1 MAFEQENDDIATVQA
16 YAVSMVS
23 VRVREPNFELG
34 PWDYPVSEFLYRFQQ
49 LKRNSPQY
57 SDEEAAAVVYFG
69 MVADQPTPTADY
81 TDIAIDWDAVDSIAY
96 DKNLVASVG
105 FDGWAQLGPNYYLP
119 LFDFYV
125 MNHQKAKK
133 NGKPYFGI
141 KKDDAGKWQIYF
153 LSNTSIRKTRSLQE
167 SYVASVYHLNR
178 YLVYNG
184 LYSGIQKTLA
194 EESRKL
200 QGLRAQ
206 ALASQAAAAKALA
219 LSKASEDV
227 SEQSVARYEKQLE
240 EARAKEAEI
249 TDYLEKL
256 NRTPSGQGSVS
267 SSGTSGVVPLA
278 IGAAVAAFFLR

>member
-1 MAFEQENDDIATVQA
+1 MAFEQEVEQIATVQA
-16 YAVSMVS
+16 WAITAVTE
-23 VRVREPNFELG
+23 RYREPNFELG
-34 PWDYPVSEFLYRFQQ
+34 PWDYPISEFLYRFQQ
-49 LKRNSPQY
+49 LKRNSPKY

-69 MVADQPTPTADY
+69 MVAEQPTPTAEF
-81 TDIAIDWDAVDSIAY
+81 TDIAIDWDAVDAVAY
-96 DKNLVASVG
+96 DKNLVASLAG
-105 FDGWAQLGPNYYLP
+105 LEWSQLGPNYYLP
-119 LFDFYV
+119 WFDNYV
-125 MNHQKAKK
+125 MTHNKIKK
-133 NGKPYFGI
+133 NGKPFFGI
-141 KKDDAGKWQIYF
+141 QKDDAGKWQIYF

-227 SEQSVARYEKQLE
+227 SEQSVERYEKQLE

>member
-1 MAFEQENDDIATVQA
+1 MAFGQEVEKIAVAQVEA
-16 YAVSMVS
+16 IDKLLKKPF
-23 VRVREPNFELG
+23 EPNFELG
-34 PWDYPVSEFLYRFQQ
+34 PWDYPIAEFLARFAQ

-57 SDEEAAAVVYFG
+57 TDEEAAAVVYFG
-69 MVADQPTPTADY
+69 MVAQQPTPTATY
-81 TDIAIDWDAVDSIAY
+81 ADIAIDWDAVDSIAY
-96 DKNLVASVG
+96 DINLVASIAG
-105 FDGWAQLGPNYYLP
+105 LYASQLGPNYYLP
-119 LFDFYV
+119 RFDDFVLYK
-125 MNHQKAKK
+125 HLLKQD
-133 NGKPYFGI
+133 GSGYFGMR
-141 KKDDAGKWQIYF
+141 KDDSGKWQIYF
-153 LSNTSIRKTRSLQE
+153 FGKNVRTTRPLQE

-249 TDYLEKL
+249 SDYLEKL

-278 IGAAVAAFFLR
+278 IGAAVALFALR